1 MTEEKKLQ
9 RMIEKDLEEYE
20 RVWKQFSYDVDEM
33 ETLFRMLISHYIHK
47 INGFAEDIEVI
58 CDYEKAG
65 EKIEVYRKNI
75 SLLVERIKLFQ
86 QNGYKNEGLLELY
99 LKQEKEKDMI
109 AVETDFTAVR
119 LNIGM
124 MKEISPME
132 KEEIMEKLAMIEEI
146 CSLPLKRKKKW
157 DKLREYIVWISG
169 KDVKI
174 AMKLLPLFLKIR

>member
-75 SLLVERIKLFQ
+75 SLLVERIKLFLDRKELYEAKLYIMLELGNFKDTTPYTCKNTIYDNYDYFCKNCSNYNCR
-86 QNGYKNEGLLELY
+86 QNKKNE
-99 LKQEKEKDMI
+99 
-109 AVETDFTAVR
+109 
-119 LNIGM
+119 N
-124 MKEISPME
+124 S
-132 KEEIMEKLAMIEEI
+132 
-146 CSLPLKRKKKW
+146 
-157 DKLREYIVWISG
+157 
-169 KDVKI
+169 
-174 AMKLLPLFLKIR
+174 

>member
-99 LKQEKEKDMI
+99 LKQEKEKLLF
-109 AVETDFTAVR
+109 V
-119 LNIGM
+119 
-124 MKEISPME
+124 
-132 KEEIMEKLAMIEEI
+132 
-146 CSLPLKRKKKW
+146 LKRKSLKK
-157 DKLREYIVWISG
+157 KT
-169 KDVKI
+169 
-174 AMKLLPLFLKIR
+174 